1 MKLITTQSVS
11 TMNRNQLSAL
21 FAEVSRKVNRTE
33 PQTTE
38 RAIGLA
44 SLENI
49 TRAMQQRLG

>member
-1 MKLITTQSVS
+1 
-11 TMNRNQLSAL
+11 MNRNQLSAL

-33 PQTTE
+33 PHTVE
-38 RAIGLA
+38 RAKGLA